1 MSEKIV
7 TKLSK
12 RNCITIKENETLQKA
27 ALVLKDNNIGALPVV
42 DRDNKLVGIL
52 SERDIARNIFDE
64 NFNKN
69 QKISNIMST
78 NVVTCTVDSSAFDL
92 LKIMSDKKI
101 RHIPIVDNNKL
112 LGIISIGDVVNR
124 IIDRYKEENQYLKDY
139 INTY

>member
-12 RNCITIKENETLQKA
+12 RSCITIKENETLQKA

-42 DRDNKLVGIL
+42 DKDNKLVGIL

>member
-12 RNCITIKENETLQKA
+12 RSCITIKENETLQKA

-42 DRDNKLVGIL
+42 DKDNKLVGIL

-92 LKIMSDKKI
+92 LKIMSDQKI

>member
-12 RNCITIKENETLQKA
+12 RSCITIKENETLQKA